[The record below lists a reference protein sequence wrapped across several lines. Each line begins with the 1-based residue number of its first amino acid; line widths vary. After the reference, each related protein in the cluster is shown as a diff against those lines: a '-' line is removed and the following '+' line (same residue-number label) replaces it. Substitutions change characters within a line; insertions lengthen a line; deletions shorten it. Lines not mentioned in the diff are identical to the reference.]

1 MKNTPTLATLAADL
15 DSGRTSARKLVDDCL
30 AKIADSSGE
39 GQRAFIH
46 VDAEAAIEAAEA
58 MDRLREV
65 KAAPSPYAGIPIS
78 IKDLFDIKGQVTRA
92 GSRALEDS
100 APAEADAT
108 VVARLRR
115 AGFVVIGRT
124 NMTEF
129 AYSGIGINPHYGTP
143 KSAWQRNV
151 GHVPGGSS
159 SGAAVSVVDGMAH
172 GALGTDTGGSC
183 RIPAAYNG
191 IVGFKPTQRRVPL
204 DGGVPLSSTLDSFG
218 PLART
223 VACCAVLDA
232 VLADE
237 TFVPLQPL
245 PIKGMRLA
253 VPTTVVLDELDDDVA
268 RTFERALETLSRQGA
283 LIERIEVPEFLDVG
297 VMNTKGGF
305 SAAESYAWHRYLIA
319 GSGDV
324 YDPRVSVRILRGE
337 SISAADY
344 IDLLNARKSLIARA
358 EKRIAP
364 YDALV
369 LPTTANTPPRIADLA
384 DDKAFTKANLL
395 SLRNCTLINMIDGCA
410 ISLPAHREGEVPVGL
425 MLAAAGGSDRRI
437 FEWPQEWRPRSVFD
451 LAFTIDAQGTTT
463 PLTLAIDQ
471 AVIAGWTGRDPVARD
486 KHIAE
491 LEAIGIARP
500 ASTPIYY
507 RVSARRLVITDS
519 IEVCGGDSS
528 GEVEFVLIGWQG
540 RIFVGVG
547 SDHTDRKVE
556 TYSVTV
562 SKQMCDKPMAP
573 VLWELEDVIGHWDRM
588 ILRSYALIDGARVL
602 YQEGTLDA
610 MLPVADLIRA
620 RFRRQGPARRLRHVR
635 RHFCRQGR
643 HQARQPVRI

>member
-1 MKNTPTLATLAADL
+1 MPNAPTLATLAADL
-15 DSGRTSARKLVDDCL
+15 DSGRTSARKLVDECL

-39 GQRAFIH
+39 GIRTFIH

-65 KAAPSPYAGIPIS
+65 KAAPSPFAGIPVS
-78 IKDLFDIKGQVTRA
+78 IKDLFDIRGQVTRA

-129 AYSGIGINPHYGTP
+129 AYSGMGINPHYGTP
-143 KSAWQRNV
+143 KSAWQRDV

-159 SGAAVSVVDGMAH
+159 SGAAVSVADGMAH

-204 DGGVPLSSTLDSFG
+204 DGGVPLSFTLDSFG

-232 VLADE
+232 VLANE
-237 TFVPLQPL
+237 TFVPLQPR

-253 VPTTVVLDELDDDVA
+253 VPTTVALDELDDEVA

-297 VMNTKGGF
+297 VMNIKGGF
-305 SAAESYAWHRYLIA
+305 AAAESYAWHRYLIA

-324 YDPRVSVRILRGE
+324 YDPRVSSRILRGE

-344 IDLLNARKSLIARA
+344 IDLLNARKSLIARTTV
-358 EKRIAP
+358 RLAP
-364 YDALV
+364 YDAV
-369 LPTTANTPPRIADLA
+369 VMPTTANTPPRIADLA

-395 SLRNCTLINMIDGCA
+395 SLRNCTLINMIDGCG
-410 ISLPAHREGEVPVGL
+410 ISLPAHRQGEVPVGL
-425 MLAAAGGSDRRI
+425 MLAASGGSDRRI
-437 FEWPQEWRPRSVFD
+437 FE
-451 LAFTIDAQGTTT
+451 LAAGMET
-463 PLTLAIDQ
+463 AI
-471 AVIAGWTGRDPVARD
+471 
-486 KHIAE
+486 
-491 LEAIGIARP
+491 
-500 ASTPIYY
+500 
-507 RVSARRLVITDS
+507 RV
-519 IEVCGGDSS
+519 
-528 GEVEFVLIGWQG
+528 
-540 RIFVGVG
+540 
-547 SDHTDRKVE
+547 
-556 TYSVTV
+556 
-562 SKQMCDKPMAP
+562 
-573 VLWELEDVIGHWDRM
+573 
-588 ILRSYALIDGARVL
+588 
-602 YQEGTLDA
+602 
-610 MLPVADLIRA
+610 
-620 RFRRQGPARRLRHVR
+620 
-635 RHFCRQGR
+635 
-643 HQARQPVRI
+643 

>member
-1 MKNTPTLATLAADL
+1 MKNAPTLATLAADL

-30 AKIADSSGE
+30 AKIGDSSGE
-39 GQRAFIH
+39 GTRAFIH

-92 GSRALEDS
+92 GSRALDDS

-204 DGGVPLSSTLDSFG
+204 DGGVPLSFTLDSFG

-237 TFVPLQPL
+237 TFVPLQPR

-253 VPTTVVLDELDDDVA
+253 VPTTVALDELDDEVA

-305 SAAESYAWHRYLIA
+305 AAAESYAWHRYLIA

-324 YDPRVSVRILRGE
+324 YDPRVYSRILRGE
-337 SISAADY
+337 GITAADY
-344 IDLLNARKSLIARA
+344 IDLLNARKSLIART
-358 EKRIAP
+358 EKRVAP

-410 ISLPAHREGEVPVGL
+410 ISLPGHREGEVPVGL

-437 FEWPQEWRPRSVFD
+437 FE
-451 LAFTIDAQGTTT
+451 LAAGMET
-463 PLTLAIDQ
+463 AI
-471 AVIAGWTGRDPVARD
+471 
-486 KHIAE
+486 
-491 LEAIGIARP
+491 
-500 ASTPIYY
+500 
-507 RVSARRLVITDS
+507 RV
-519 IEVCGGDSS
+519 
-528 GEVEFVLIGWQG
+528 
-540 RIFVGVG
+540 
-547 SDHTDRKVE
+547 
-556 TYSVTV
+556 
-562 SKQMCDKPMAP
+562 
-573 VLWELEDVIGHWDRM
+573 
-588 ILRSYALIDGARVL
+588 
-602 YQEGTLDA
+602 
-610 MLPVADLIRA
+610 
-620 RFRRQGPARRLRHVR
+620 
-635 RHFCRQGR
+635 
-643 HQARQPVRI
+643 